1 MHDVLLVMLTTVV
14 PVSELRGGIPLGVA
28 LGLDP
33 WLVFVVA
40 VVTNIAIF
48 VPTRLALA
56 WFYRSVFTR
65 IPYFDDYLVRVRRKG
80 EPTVRKYG
88 LLGLLLFVAVPLP
101 ITGAYT
107 GTVLSWLL
115 AMEWKRS
122 FIAVGIGV
130 VCAGVIVM
138 LATLGVISVAT
149 VAGA

>member
-1 MHDVLLVMLTTVV
+1 VLLVILTTAL

-33 WLVFVVA
+33 SLVFLLSVT
-40 VVTNIAIF
+40 TNILIF
-48 VPTRLALA
+48 VPARLALA
-56 WFYRSVFTR
+56 WFYRSIFTKV
-65 IPYFDDYLVRVRRKG
+65 PYFDHYLIRVRRRG

-88 LLGLLLFVAVPLP
+88 LVGLLLFVAVPLP

-122 FIAVGIGV
+122 FIAIGLGV
-130 VCAGVIVM
+130 ICAGIIVM
-138 LATLGVISVAT
+138 LATMGVISVAT
-149 VAGA
+149 LG

>member
-1 MHDVLLVMLTTVV
+1 MHDILLVMLTTAL

-40 VVTNIAIF
+40 VATNIAIF
-48 VPTRLALA
+48 VPTRLALS

-65 IPYFDDYLVRVRRKG
+65 IPYFDAYLVRARRKG
-80 EPTVRKYG
+80 EPTIRKYG

-101 ITGAYT
+101 VTGAYT

-122 FIAVGIGV
+122 FIAVAIGV

-149 VAGA
+149 VNSA

>member
-1 MHDVLLVMLTTVV
+1 MNEMLLVIVTTAT

-33 WLVFVVA
+33 GLVFALSVT
-40 VVTNIAIF
+40 TNILIF
-48 VPTRLALA
+48 FPARLALS
-56 WFYRSVFTR
+56 WFYRSVFTKL
-65 IPYFDDYLVRVRRKG
+65 PYFDQYLVRVRRRG
-80 EPTVRKYG
+80 EPTVRRYG

-122 FIAVGIGV
+122 FVAIGLGV
-130 VCAGVIVM
+130 ICAGIIVM
-138 LATLGVISVAT
+138 LATMGVVSIAT
-149 VAGA
+149 VG

>member
-1 MHDVLLVMLTTVV
+1 
-14 PVSELRGGIPLGVA
+14 
-28 LGLDP
+28 
-33 WLVFVVA
+33 
-40 VVTNIAIF
+40 
-48 VPTRLALA
+48 
-56 WFYRSVFTR
+56 VFTR

>member
-1 MHDVLLVMLTTVV
+1 MRDVLLVILTTAA

-33 WLVFVVA
+33 WLVFALA
-40 VVTNIAIF
+40 VTTNVLVF
-48 VPTRLALA
+48 LPTRVALS

-65 IPYFDDYLVRVRRKG
+65 IPYFDKYLLRVRTKG
-80 EPTVRKYG
+80 APAVRKYG
-88 LLGLLLFVAVPLP
+88 LVGLMLFVAMPLP
-101 ITGAYT
+101 LTGAYT

-130 VCAGVIVM
+130 ILAGVVVM
-138 LATLGVISVAT
+138 LATMGVVSIAT
-149 VAGA
+149 VG

>member
-1 MHDVLLVMLTTVV
+1 MRDILLVMLTTAL

-65 IPYFDDYLVRVRRKG
+65 IPYFDTYLVRVRRRG